1 MKRALIIWTFLIPV
15 IFAGAAA
22 FSQNAALNIDRS
34 DIRMGEQTILRIH
47 FDYRNPDE
55 DALIGWP
62 QFDEMLTDKIE
73 IVDKTADHESL
84 LDTASQ
90 TFRREQQ
97 LTITAFE
104 PGTYEIPPL
113 EIELNDSVYRTNSAE
128 LVVNGVEIDTAKGIV
143 DIQPNYEVT
152 YPFTERVGDFLKNY
166 WHWFAI
172 GGAVI
177 ALFLL
182 VRLIK
187 NRRPEKPEPEAPKIP
202 AHIPALAVLHELLRE
217 ERWKQPDKKE
227 YYSKLTDTVRLYLEQ
242 RFGIFAMEKTTRE
255 IIGDL
260 KKADITEDDKQ
271 SLRKILN
278 KADMVKFA
286 KMTPSDEDGFVSLS
300 QSIEFVE
307 RTKIL
312 EVDPATNPG
321 TSPEQTTGDGN

>member
-1 MKRALIIWTFLIPV
+1 MRRLLLIWTVLIV
-15 IFAGAAA
+15 AGHG
-22 FSQNAALNIDRS
+22 FSQNAALKVDRS
-34 DIRMGEQTILRIH
+34 DIRIGEQTVLRIH

-62 QFDEMLTDKIE
+62 QFDQMLTKEIE
-73 IVDKTADHESL
+73 IIDKTADHESL
-84 LDTASQ
+84 LDTNTQ

-104 PGTYEIPPL
+104 PGTFEIPAL

-128 LVVNGVEIDTAKGIV
+128 LVVSAVEIDTSKGIV

-166 WHWFAI
+166 WHFFAI
-172 GGAVI
+172 GAAAI

-182 VRLIK
+182 VRMIK
-187 NRRPEKPEPEAPKIP
+187 NRRPPKPEPEAPKIP

-227 YYSKLTDTVRLYLEQ
+227 YYSRLTDTVRLYLEQ

-255 IIGDL
+255 IINDL

-286 KMTPSDEDGFVSLS
+286 KMSPSDEDGFVSLS

-307 RTKIL
+307 RTKTV
-312 EVDPATNPG
+312 EENSD
-321 TSPEQTTGDGN
+321 SYQEPEQPSQDGN